1 MFMFSAVLSPPASFR
16 MTRAF
21 CMQCRL
27 PPGRRNSRLQDS
39 FLEHASVFREPTT
52 HALRHSFAAMNHI
65 FQLALANSFNLRSQ
79 CREFALGRPSCTV
92 IHILHSSPA
101 GRTWVDMSLQ
111 RLSKKKNRH
120 AMAFSDC
127 FLVVWWHRQQRL
139 FLRVQNIS
147 RLHLVPKKV
156 RRTHTCKPQRTGR
169 ALGQRGNTKERSACE
184 RSSLLSCCLACEA
197 AWKSSS
203 GYRSCA

>member
-1 MFMFSAVLSPPASFR
+1 MDSILTSEP
-16 MTRAF
+16 
-21 CMQCRL
+21 
-27 PPGRRNSRLQDS
+27 LQK
-39 FLEHASVFREPTT
+39 
-52 HALRHSFAAMNHI
+52 RHWFAAMNHI

-111 RLSKKKNRH
+111 RLSHKKNSH
-120 AMAFSDC
+120 VTAFSDC

-147 RLHLVPKKV
+147 RLHLVPQKSAERTSASLRELGEPWDREGIPKRGQPASDHLCSPVALPV
-156 RRTHTCKPQRTGR
+156 RLLGSHQAATGAVRTSHVV
-169 ALGQRGNTKERSACE
+169 ERKRWHYMQDCYDSASVSAPVE
-184 RSSLLSCCLACEA
+184 V
-197 AWKSSS
+197 
-203 GYRSCA
+203 